1 MVREVE
7 KAFGVGGVELD
18 DPVYS
23 GAGDGVDVDVGDGG
37 GGGGLDGGEMR
48 VGGIE
53 KLGRRIEILERTKG
67 WEDNLP
73 YLDACCKE
81 AMRLYPPVPT
91 NGSRVVPKGSGGRVV
106 AGV

>member
-23 GAGDGVDVDVGDGG
+23 GAGDGAGG
-37 GGGGLDGGEMR
+37 GERLDGGEMR